1 MIGEEKVTLNV
12 TVKIEKSQVLNF
24 EYWLSE
30 QIEVLSFKIVPN
42 TEKLYEKNPIFKKL
56 VKNVKEAQ
64 RVRDEFINDFN
75 NE

>member
-1 MIGEEKVTLNV
+1 MKKTINITAKLEEHEIT
-12 TVKIEKSQVLNF
+12 NF